1 MSRAI
6 VITSGKGGVGKST
19 LTASLGRKL
28 AAMGEPTVLLDTD
41 FGLNNLDVLLGIEC
55 AVVYDVID
63 VINNA
68 CRVSQALVEVE
79 GCKNLFVLPSAH
91 TYDQS
96 KIDAQSLRLVISSLK
111 ANFPF
116 VLIDCPAGIERGFH
130 RAVSCAD
137 ESIVVTTPHLSAI
150 RDCKIAVDLV
160 KSYGS
165 NKISLVVNR
174 VRGDME
180 KSGESVSAND
190 IASALGVDLL
200 GVLPDDDNLGAISS
214 LSLFPDKN
222 SRADKA
228 MEMLT
233 NKLRFGAGEIFNA
246 SARYDGLI
254 GRLRRK
260 FRKLG

>member
-1 MSRAI
+1 M
-6 VITSGKGGVGKST
+6 GKST

-28 AAMGEPTVLLDTD
+28 AQSGERTVLLDAD
-41 FGLNNLDVLLGIEC
+41 FGLNNLDVLLGIENS
-55 AVVYDVID
+55 VVYDIID

-68 CRVSQALVEVE
+68 CRVSQALVEVN
-79 GCKNLFVLPSAH
+79 GIKNLFVLPSAH

-96 KIDAQSLRLVISSLK
+96 KIDAQSIKAVIGSLRASYSYI
-111 ANFPF
+111 
-116 VLIDCPAGIERGFH
+116 LIDCPAGIERGFH

-137 ESIVVTTPHLSAI
+137 ESILVATPHLSSI
-150 RDCKIAVDLV
+150 RDGKIAVDLI
-160 KSYGS
+160 KSYGL

-180 KSGESVSAND
+180 KSGETVTASEVE
-190 IASALGVDLL
+190 SALGIELL

-214 LSLFPDKN
+214 LSVFPPP
-222 SRADKA
+222 SCRADRA
-228 MEMLT
+228 MEMLV
-233 NKLRFGAGEIFNA
+233 NKLRFGVGEIFNA
-246 SARYDGLI
+246 SARYEGLI